1 MKVKSRNVSPHDI
14 IYLRITTTRGWNIM
28 LIGDQTVYEVTRTL
42 VLDFLRALK
51 VNKTTFLSLW
61 ENDRL
66 SFFERRGYSLPDD
79 YCLRLTY
86 SSDLILGV
94 KAVKNIPEVSKAV
107 QKVNG
112 LPLLFPNLYKQR
124 NTLALVLVVL
134 IALYYFFIYRTF

>member
-28 LIGDQTVYEVTRTL
+28 LIGDQTVYEVPRTL

-61 ENDRL
+61 ERDRL

-79 YCLRLTY
+79 HCLRLTL
-86 SSDLILGV
+86 SNTQILGV
-94 KAVKNIPEVSKAV
+94 KAVKEIVKESKAV
-107 QKVNG
+107 KKVNG
-112 LPLLFPNLYKQR
+112 LPLLFPQLYAKR
-124 NTLALVLVVL
+124 NIIAICMVVFVS
-134 IALYYFFIYRTF
+134 LYYFLIYRH